1 MNLPWLI
8 ALAVLG
14 AVNLVLLL
22 ALWRRG
28 QRPAA
33 PTLDEIRPLF
43 DPVIAEIRRF
53 EESLRAELG
62 RHREESGRAAGG
74 LREELAGQLRDG
86 FDSARQHQAEGQR
99 TAEQRLD
106 AVRDTL
112 ASRFT
117 EFGDSNDQ
125 RVARLRSELN
135 EALNASRAE
144 ARESLAGF
152 QRAVAESIQKSSDVQ
167 RAQNTE
173 FAERLERLTT
183 TLQQQFE
190 AIRQNIEQ
198 RLDQLQQRNDAKL
211 EEMRKTV
218 DEKLESTLERRL
230 GESFKLVSER
240 LEQVHKGLGEMQ
252 SMASS
257 VGDLKR
263 VLTNVKTRGTWGEI
277 QLGALLEQVLTPDQY
292 AANVAPKPS
301 SQERVEFALRLPGGE
316 KGDEPVWLP
325 IDAKFPQ
332 EDYQRLL
339 EAVDRGDLDA
349 VNEAGRAL
357 ETRLRQQARDIRTK
371 YVEPPHTTD
380 FAVLFLPSESLY
392 AEVLRRPGLAEGLQ
406 QDHRVI
412 IAGPT
417 TLAALLNSLQMGFRT
432 LAIQQRSSEVW
443 TVLGAVKA
451 EFGKFGEVLTKVKRK
466 LEEASGHIEQTEVR
480 SRAIHRKL
488 RSVEE
493 LPGPEAAKLL
503 PSLDPADE
511 SEDKPDASVV

>member
-14 AVNLVLLL
+14 ILNLALL
-22 ALWRRG
+22 AVVWRQGR
-28 QRPAA
+28 RPPA
-33 PTLDEIRPLF
+33 PSLDDLRPLF
-43 DPVIAEIRRF
+43 EPAIAEIRRL

-62 RHREESGRAAGG
+62 RHREETGRAATN
-74 LREELAGQLRDG
+74 LRDEVAGQLREG
-86 FDSARQHQAEGQR
+86 FATALQSQADGQR

-125 RVARLRSELN
+125 RLSRLRSELN
-135 EALNASRAE
+135 DALNSSRTE
-144 ARESLAGF
+144 ARETLAGF
-152 QRAVAESIQKSSDVQ
+152 QRAIAESIQKASDSQ
-167 RAQNTE
+167 RSQNTE
-173 FAERLERLTT
+173 FAQSLERLTT

-190 AIRQNIEQ
+190 VIRQNIEQ

-277 QLGALLEQVLTPDQY
+277 QLGALLEQILTPDQY
-292 AANVAPKPS
+292 AANVAPKPNS
-301 SQERVEFALRLPGGE
+301 LERVEFALRLPGRE
-316 KGDEPVWLP
+316 SSDAPVWLP
-325 IDAKFPQ
+325 MDAKFPQ

-339 EAVDRGDLDA
+339 EAVDRGDTEA
-349 VNEAGRAL
+349 VAEAGRAL

-380 FAVLFLPSESLY
+380 FAILFLPSESLY
-392 AEVLRRPGLAEGLQ
+392 AEALRRPGLAEGLQ

-443 TVLGAVKA
+443 AVLGAVKA
-451 EFGKFGEVLTKVKRK
+451 EFGKFGDVLSKVKRK
-466 LEEASGHIEQTEVR
+466 LEEASGQIEQTEVR
-480 SRAIHRKL
+480 TRAIHRRL

-503 PSLDPADE
+503 PPLDPADD
-511 SEDKPDASVV
+511 SDDRPDATAV

>member
-1 MNLPWLI
+1 MNLPWLV

-14 AVNLVLLL
+14 TVNLALLL
-22 ALWRRG
+22 VLWRRS
-28 QRPAA
+28 QRP
-33 PTLDEIRPLF
+33 PGPSLDDLRPLF
-43 DPVIAEIRRF
+43 DSIVAETRRL

-62 RHREESGRAAGG
+62 RHREEGGRAASG
-74 LREELAGQLRDG
+74 LREELANQLRDG
-86 FDSARQHQAEGQR
+86 FSIAHQQQSDGQR
-99 TAEQRLD
+99 AAELRLD
-106 AVRDTL
+106 AVRDSL
-112 ASRFT
+112 ATRFT

-125 RVARLRSELN
+125 RVSRLRAELN
-135 EALNASRAE
+135 DTLNSSRTE
-144 ARESLAGF
+144 ARDTLAGF
-152 QRAVAESIQKSSDVQ
+152 QRAVAESIQKASDAQ
-167 RAQNTE
+167 RAQHSE
-173 FAERLERLTT
+173 FSQSLERLTAS
-183 TLQQQFE
+183 LQQQFE

-198 RLDQLQQRNDAKL
+198 RLDQLQLRNEAKL

-218 DEKLESTLERRL
+218 DEKLETTLERRL

-292 AANVAPKPS
+292 AANVAPKPNS
-301 SQERVEFALRLPGGE
+301 PERVEFALRLPGR
-316 KGDEPVWLP
+316 DANDAPVWLP

-339 EAVDRGDLDA
+339 EAVDRGDTEA
-349 VNEAGRAL
+349 VADAGRAL
-357 ETRLRQQARDIRTK
+357 ETRLRQQAREIRTK

-392 AEVLRRPGLAEGLQ
+392 AEALRRPGLAEGLQ

-412 IAGPT
+412 LAGPT

-443 TVLGAVKA
+443 AVLGAVKT
-451 EFGKFGEVLTKVKRK
+451 EFGRFGEVLTKVKRK
-466 LEEASGHIEQTEVR
+466 LEEASGQIEQTEVR
-480 SRAIHRKL
+480 TRAIHRKL

-493 LPGPEAAKLL
+493 LPGPEAARLL
-503 PSLDPADE
+503 PPLEPGE
-511 SEDKPDASVV
+511 TPEEPPL